1 MPATGTHP
9 GLASAAS
16 DQHINNK
23 KRKLDDVTGHANAP
37 NRTGELSTTQD
48 GVTHDQPYHGGGYP
62 ANLSSNAQYSPD
74 RAAKV
79 LQNMTQ
85 LQHEQHQQRNQDS
98 LLNLSTAVSAQVDQ
112 TTGDEASDETDEAEL
127 QGMSRMLD
135 DGKGRM
141 RMFDSGREDRSVTD
155 MCQVYIGDSAP
166 LSYLQT
172 IRQLVGSVM
181 GTSMFTVDPHRHN
194 ILEASMQAQPITFQ
208 YAITLPD
215 REAALYLVDSF
226 FTNVSHSKYLLVTK
240 GIDLKTD
247 KRNAASIR
255 RASL

>member
-9 GLASAAS
+9 GLSSAAS
-16 DQHINNK
+16 DQGINNK
-23 KRKLDDVTGHANAP
+23 KRKLDDVAGHTDAP
-37 NRTGELSTTQD
+37 IRAGELSN
-48 GVTHDQPYHGGGYP
+48 GVNHDQPHHGGAYP
-62 ANLSSNAQYSPD
+62 ADLSGTAHYSPD
-74 RAAKV
+74 RAARAS
-79 LQNMTQ
+79 QNLTQ
-85 LQHEQHQQRNQDS
+85 LQREQQQRNRDS
-98 LLNLSTAVSAQVDQ
+98 LLNMNTAVSAQVDQ
-112 TTGDEASDETDEAEL
+112 GTGDEASDETDEAEL

-141 RMFDSGREDRSVTD
+141 RMFGPEKKDISLTNICE
-155 MCQVYIGDSAP
+155 VYIGDSAP

-226 FTNVSHSKYLLVTK
+226 FTNVSHFKSPPYY
-240 GIDLKTD
+240 
-247 KRNAASIR
+247 
-255 RASL
+255 

>member
-1 MPATGTHP
+1 VPATGTLP
-9 GLASAAS
+9 EFSSAAS
-16 DQHINNK
+16 EQRINNK
-23 KRKLDDVTGHANAP
+23 KRKLDDVAGHTDAP
-37 NRTGELSTTQD
+37 IRIGEHSTTPD
-48 GVTHDQPYHGGGYP
+48 GANHDGPHNGGAYP
-62 ANLSSNAQYSPD
+62 ANLSGTAHYSPD
-74 RAAKV
+74 RAARAS
-79 LQNMTQ
+79 QNIIAS
-85 LQHEQHQQRNQDS
+85 QHEQQQRNRDS
-98 LLNLSTAVSAQVDQ
+98 LFNMNTAVSAQVDQ
-112 TTGDEASDETDEAEL
+112 ATGDEASDETDEAEL

-141 RMFDSGREDRSVTD
+141 RMFNPEKKYWFVTNRHE
-155 MCQVYIGDSAP
+155 VYIGDSAP

-226 FTNVSHSKYLLVTK
+226 FTNVSNPICSDIYHY
-240 GIDLKTD
+240 
-247 KRNAASIR
+247 
-255 RASL
+255 